1 MSGEANV
8 PDDTRGESYADKT
21 QEFVMKLCIQ
31 KGDTQSMALLVGL
44 LAISES
50 ISELATAVENVA
62 TSLG

>member
-1 MSGEANV
+1 MSGEAAV

>member
-1 MSGEANV
+1 MSGEATV
-8 PDDTRGESYADKT
+8 PDDTRGESYTDKT